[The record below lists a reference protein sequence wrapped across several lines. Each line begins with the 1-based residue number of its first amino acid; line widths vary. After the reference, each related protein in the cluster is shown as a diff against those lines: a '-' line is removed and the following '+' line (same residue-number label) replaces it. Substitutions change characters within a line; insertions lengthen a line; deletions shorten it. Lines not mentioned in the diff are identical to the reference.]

1 MIINWKDIA
10 IRCLKTLNEI
20 AYMKRNSYNSYHFAV
35 DDVEAYQSTKL
46 ILENLDSRLTL

>member
-1 MIINWKDIA
+1 
-10 IRCLKTLNEI
+10 
-20 AYMKRNSYNSYHFAV
+20 MKRNNYNSYHFAV